1 MYATRTYNAGR
12 RAVFLVCNAARSPH
26 SRHRL
31 CQRCCRPVSRTK
43 SKPPTTSAGHGR
55 PYNHTAQQ
63 HRADADVLCPAS
75 PSASTTTNHQHRT
88 TYTCHSYHIRHM
100 RHTPYTTTNQPH
112 KDEPTTTPNLKQGR
126 ARFNSQAIGW
136 QGGKKAVGPVWVS
149 RSGVQQAA
157 CKPDVRRAH
166 PSTPASRPAT
176 PYRLIYRYS
185 KADRSCVCH
194 TRFIVSGWQALLRR
208 LHLTAHKLCPSA
220 QSAAGALRS
229 RRTPDRL

>member
-1 MYATRTYNAGR
+1 VSGDVFPGYYWYILRPAGLLYR
-12 RAVFLVCNAARSPH
+12 SQSLHSLPLTALEGDERKRKCRCTQLVLITPDAGQFFFVCNAARSPH

-55 PYNHTAQQ
+55 PYDHTAQQ

-112 KDEPTTTPNLKQGR
+112 KDEPNTTPNLKQGR
-126 ARFNSQAIGW
+126 ARFNSQAIGR
-136 QGGKKAVGPVWVS
+136 QGSKKAVGPV
-149 RSGVQQAA
+149 
-157 CKPDVRRAH
+157 
-166 PSTPASRPAT
+166 
-176 PYRLIYRYS
+176 
-185 KADRSCVCH
+185 
-194 TRFIVSGWQALLRR
+194 
-208 LHLTAHKLCPSA
+208 
-220 QSAAGALRS
+220 
-229 RRTPDRL
+229 